1 MASQSQSP
9 KQDSRFFS
17 LKHSQSFVTLKVRK
31 THLQKLRT
39 VGFLRL
45 QVCRNGG
52 RVPTG
57 TNNPDTSTAS
67 SRRMSGEFEQRE
79 PLGRQDRAMKS
90 AILGYVTPPPVS
102 PDRLNGQ

>member
-9 KQDSRFFS
+9 KQDSRLFFI
-17 LKHSQSFVTLKVRK
+17 LLARRTLQS
-31 THLQKLRT
+31 T

-45 QVCRNGG
+45 QVYRNGG

-90 AILGYVTPPPVS
+90 AILGYVTPPPAS